1 MRIARKLSARLVLLA
16 VIALVLAASGCC
28 NPYMQDRKQDA
39 LDIFNV
45 GLLVSDHLAPD
56 FAAYVSFWNLF
67 TLGYAHVDGKLIG
80 IGAGRAGIIDFRHQD
95 SWGVLLYGDER
106 YGIGPTYVAK
116 PDDQPTYSQGLP
128 RVLGTPPNPPLHHTY
143 FDCDRTFVLGWVGL
157 HLRIQLDEMLDFIT
171 GWFGGDI
178 MEDDGLPADQRTAA
192 QAALRNMEG

>member
-1 MRIARKLSARLVLLA
+1 MSNVRRLPVRIAFVL
-16 VIALVLAASGCC
+16 VIAASLASIGCRGA
-28 NPYMQDRKQDA
+28 YMQARKQDA

-45 GLLVSDHLAPD
+45 GLLVSDHLSPD

-80 IGAGRAGIIDFRHQD
+80 IGAGRVGVIDFRHQN
-95 SWGVLLYGDER
+95 SWGVLLYGNER
-106 YGIGPTYVAK
+106 YGIGPTYTA
-116 PDDQPTYSQGLP
+116 PPEDQPVYSQGLI
-128 RVLGTPPNPPLHHTY
+128 RVLGNPPHPPLHHTY

-178 MEDDGLPADQRTAA
+178 MEDDGLPPEQRTAA
-192 QAALRNMEG
+192 QAALQTKEG